1 MDYQQRKRGRGE
13 IDIFIR
19 NLKYKI
25 ILLREKRG
33 GREIDIFYL
42 NKNLLLA

>member
-1 MDYQQRKRGRGE
+1 MDYKRKRGGE

-25 ILLREKRG
+25 ILLREKKG